1 MLFHLRVD
9 ATVLCCVVCCVVCVC
24 VCVLGNVFLYAGII
38 NPLLPV
44 DTPLKT
50 SENIWISGLKERPS
64 VMKMK

>member
-1 MLFHLRVD
+1 MLYHECHFIY
-9 ATVLCCVVCCVVCVC
+9 VLMQLCCVVCVC

-38 NPLLPV
+38 NPLLPIG
-44 DTPLKT
+44 TPLKT